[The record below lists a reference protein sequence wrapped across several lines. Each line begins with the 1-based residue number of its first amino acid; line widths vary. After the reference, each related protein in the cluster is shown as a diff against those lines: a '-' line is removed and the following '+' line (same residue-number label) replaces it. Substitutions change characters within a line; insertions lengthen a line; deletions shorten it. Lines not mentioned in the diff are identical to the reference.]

1 MEQLTKELQA
11 YQRRLEAQNEAL
23 RKSKLALAEAR
34 EALKDRIRE
43 RTRELEAT
51 NRQLKEIVREK
62 IQMADSLS
70 ISETRYRS
78 LVESTDDFI
87 YLLNEEGA
95 YLFMNNRTRS
105 YYNLLP
111 KEVPGRY
118 YSEFH
123 AKKQTAVFM
132 ERLKQVFERGTSI
145 RQEHQQNG
153 RYFLRTLSPV
163 KNKDGTVRSVT
174 VVSKEI
180 TEETRLHADLSK
192 INEQLWEEQSRRIML
207 SRRLINLLE
216 EDRRRIAGDL
226 HDQVGQRLTSLKLNL
241 EQVHSEIRDQNGPLC
256 AKIDEAIG
264 KTSHVLNDIK
274 NISRELRPAILDSFG
289 LVRSLSRLLKEL
301 EQKGIRTHFFQKGVP
316 ERFDPEKE
324 LALYRIAQ
332 EAIQNI
338 MKHANASEIHV
349 NLVKEKDNICLS
361 VEDNGIG
368 FTPRIVNQVAEK
380 GPLGLLIMRER
391 AFQLKGELTLESA
404 AGRGTHLS
412 VEIPLQNI

>member
-1 MEQLTKELQA
+1 MEPLIKKLQA
-11 YQRRLEAQNEAL
+11 YQRQLETQNETL
-23 RKSKLALAEAR
+23 RKSELALTEAR
-34 EALKDRIRE
+34 MALEDRVRE
-43 RTRELEAT
+43 RTREMEVT
-51 NRQLKEIVREK
+51 NRRLKEIVQEK
-62 IQMADSLS
+62 IRMADSLAV
-70 ISETRYRS
+70 SETRYRS

-87 YLLNEEGA
+87 YLVNEEGA
-95 YLFMNNRTRS
+95 YLFMNNRMRS

-111 KEVPGRY
+111 KEVPGRC

-123 AKKQTAVFM
+123 DEEQTAVFM
-132 ERLKQVFERGTSI
+132 ERLRQVIELGTSM
-145 RQEHQQNG
+145 RQEHQHNG

-163 KNKDGTVRSVT
+163 KEKDGTVRSIT

-180 TEETRLHADLSK
+180 TEETRLHADLLK
-192 INEQLWEEQSRRIML
+192 INERLREEQARRIML

-226 HDQVGQRLTSLKLNL
+226 HDQVGQRLTSIKLNL
-241 EQVHSEIRDQNGPLC
+241 EKVHSEIHNLDGTLR

-264 KTSHVLNDIK
+264 KTSRVLSDIK

-301 EQKGIRTHFFQKGVP
+301 EQKGIRTHFFRKGVP

-349 NLVKEKDNICLS
+349 NLVKEKGNICLS

-368 FTPRIVNQVAEK
+368 FSPRIVNQVDEK

-391 AFQLKGELTLESA
+391 AFQLKGELKVESA
-404 AGRGTHLS
+404 AGRGTHIL
-412 VEIPLQNI
+412 VEIPL

>member
-1 MEQLTKELQA
+1 MET
-11 YQRRLEAQNEAL
+11 QNETL
-23 RKSKLALAEAR
+23 RKSRLALIEAR
-34 EALKDRIRE
+34 EALEDRFRK

-51 NRQLKEIVREK
+51 NRRLKKIVQEK
-62 IQMADSLS
+62 TRIADSLAV
-70 ISETRYRS
+70 SEMRYRS

-87 YLLNEEGA
+87 YLVNEEGA
-95 YLFMNNRTRS
+95 YLFMNSRTRA

-111 KEVPGRY
+111 KEVPGRC

-123 AKKQTAVFM
+123 DEEQTAVFM
-132 ERLKQVFERGTSI
+132 ERLKQVIERGTSI
-145 RQEHQQNG
+145 HQEHQQNA

-163 KNKDGTVRSVT
+163 KEKDGTVRSIT

-180 TEETRLHADLSK
+180 TEETRLHADLLK
-192 INEQLWEEQSRRIML
+192 TNERLREEQARRVML

-226 HDQVGQRLTSLKLNL
+226 HDQVGQRLTSIKLNL
-241 EQVHSEIRDQNGPLC
+241 EHVHSEIRDQNGALC

-264 KTSHVLNDIK
+264 KTSRVLSDIK
-274 NISRELRPAILDSFG
+274 NISRALRPAILDSFG

-301 EQKGIRTHFFQKGVP
+301 EQKGIRTHFFRKGVP

-349 NLVKEKDNICLS
+349 NLLKEKGNICLS

-368 FTPRIVNQVAEK
+368 FSPRIVNQIDEK

-391 AFQLKGELTLESA
+391 AFQLKGGLTVESA
-404 AGRGTHLS
+404 AGRGTHILA
-412 VEIPLQNI
+412 EIPLQGM